1 MLNVRLAA
9 HRTAWNL
16 LLLASIALVVA
27 GCRQAPPDDLLAR
40 ADALCKEQK
49 WDDAI
54 PLLKRHLLAHPAAPD
69 GNVAAHF
76 LLGQCYM
83 FGGRLFTGPAEGE
96 LRLALRYFLE
106 NGKTSPFA
114 EFSNEYFELRLHLEI
129 AKVHL
134 KRLQAAM
141 ATGAPPAV
149 LREILARCKRAADE
163 ARQIQPDSNDVK
175 QLDSLLDALIK
186 PAGQPRPAPFEA

>member
-1 MLNVRLAA
+1 MLSIHLDAA
-9 HRTAWNL
+9 RKPRSV
-16 LLLASIALVVA
+16 LLLAGIVFLVA
-27 GCRQAPPDDLLAR
+27 GCRQDPTDDLLAR

-54 PLLKRHLLAHPAAPD
+54 PLLKRHLLANPAAPD
-69 GNVAAHF
+69 GNTAAHF

-83 FGGRLFTGPAEGE
+83 FGGKLFAGPAEGE
-96 LRLALRYFLE
+96 LRLALRHFLD

-114 EFSNEYFELRLHLEI
+114 EFSNEYFELRLYLEI

-134 KRLQAAM
+134 KRLQVAM
-141 ATGAPPAV
+141 ATGAPPEV
-149 LREILARCKRAADE
+149 LREIFARCKRAADD

-175 QLDSLLDALIK
+175 QLDSLLDALVK
-186 PAGQPRPAPFEA
+186 PAGQPKPAPFEA